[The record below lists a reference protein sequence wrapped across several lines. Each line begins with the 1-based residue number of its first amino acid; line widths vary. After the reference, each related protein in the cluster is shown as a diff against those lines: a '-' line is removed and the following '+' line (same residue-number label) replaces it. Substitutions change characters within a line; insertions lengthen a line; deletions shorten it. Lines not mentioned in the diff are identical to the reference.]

1 MDLLKQING
10 VNEQGNANTTGPESS
25 LNTQDLEDIKA
36 VAQSQRTQEENNLEK
51 SKESARE
58 ELLKITDT
66 NIQDSKG
73 DFARRIDNARTQAE
87 VQTIIS
93 EINAQLENSKNQ
105 ALELKDKLEPNNPAR
120 LDIEALINQFG
131 QDNTPSQAE
140 WDALKTKAEQEIQR
154 LRNHAISVVN
164 RLSNGV
170 TKSELLQLKWSS

>member
-10 VNEQGNANTTGPESS
+10 VDQQGNANTTYPESS
-25 LNTQDLEDIKA
+25 LSTQDLEDIKA

-66 NIQDSKG
+66 NITDGKG

-87 VQTIIS
+87 VQAIIA

-105 ALELKDKLEPNNPAR
+105 ALELKDKLEPKQPSSFR
-120 LDIEALINQFG
+120 YWSINKSIWTRQHPKSSWMRCIKN
-131 QDNTPSQAE
+131 QSRTRNT
-140 WDALKTKAEQEIQR
+140 KIK
-154 LRNHAISVVN
+154 
-164 RLSNGV
+164 
-170 TKSELLQLKWSS
+170 KSRYNCC